1 MIKVKILFGTRN
13 KNKTIEAKA
22 IFNEISPELEL
33 ISLDEIDPNRLI
45 DEPIE
50 DGISF
55 YENALIKAKYYFD
68 KVKLPTIC
76 DDSGICVDAL
86 NGKPGIFSARF
97 SKGTIYEEDN
107 INRSNNKMLLDLMKE
122 KTNRK
127 AHYTCEMVFY
137 DSINI
142 INGTGILNGLVLF
155 EETGQNGFGYD
166 PLFYIEEYKMSLG
179 ELDEKTK
186 NTISHRYKAIVDIAN
201 KIDETFKKA

>member
-1 MIKVKILFGTRN
+1 MKILFGTRN
-13 KNKTIEAKA
+13 KNKAIEAKA
-22 IFNEISPELEL
+22 IFNEISPELKL
-33 ISLDEIDPNRLI
+33 ISLDEIDPDRLI

-86 NGKPGIFSARF
+86 DGKPGIFSARF

-122 KTNRK
+122 KTDRK

-166 PLFYIEEYKMSLG
+166 PLFYIEEYKKSLG

>member
-1 MIKVKILFGTRN
+1 MKILFGTRN

>member
-1 MIKVKILFGTRN
+1 MKILFGTRN
-13 KNKTIEAKA
+13 KNKAIEAKA
-22 IFNEISPELEL
+22 IFNEISPELKL
-33 ISLDEIDPNRLI
+33 ISLDEIDPDRLI

-186 NTISHRYKAIVDIAN
+186 NNISHRYKAIVDIAN

>member
-13 KNKTIEAKA
+13 KNKAIEAKA

>member
-1 MIKVKILFGTRN
+1 MKILFGTRN
-13 KNKTIEAKA
+13 KNKAIEAKA
-22 IFNEISPELEL
+22 IFNEISPELEV
-33 ISLDEIDPNRLI
+33 ISLDEIDPDRLI

-86 NGKPGIFSARF
+86 DGKPGIFSARF

-122 KTNRK
+122 KTDRK

-166 PLFYIEEYKMSLG
+166 PLFYIEEYKKSLG

>member
-1 MIKVKILFGTRN
+1 MKILFGTRN
-13 KNKTIEAKA
+13 KNKAIEAKA
-22 IFNEISPELEL
+22 IFNEISPELKL
-33 ISLDEIDPNRLI
+33 ISLDEIDPDRLI